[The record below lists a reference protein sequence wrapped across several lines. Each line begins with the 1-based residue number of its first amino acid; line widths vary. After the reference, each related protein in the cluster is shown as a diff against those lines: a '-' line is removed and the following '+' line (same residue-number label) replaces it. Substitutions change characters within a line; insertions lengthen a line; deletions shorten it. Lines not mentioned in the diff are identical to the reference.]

1 MTANG
6 SPQTLDERIDRLES
20 LDAIRQLP
28 HRYALAV
35 DTRNID
41 VLVGLFVEE
50 VQVGKGLSGREALKQ
65 WFTQAL
71 IQAKTTIHFVGNHII
86 DFESADRARG
96 VVYCRD
102 EAERPTDWG
111 VGYLQYWDSYVRHDG
126 RWYFERRRF
135 HRWFMVDALTRPSH
149 GAGVIEGGKI
159 LPTGLLPDAWP
170 SWGEFWQRVNEKRAD
185 QENR

>member
-6 SPQTLDERIDRLES
+6 SLLTLAERIDRLQAP
-20 LDAIRQLP
+20 DAVRPLP

-35 DTRNID
+35 DTRNMDI
-41 VLVGLFVEE
+41 LVGLFVED

-71 IQAKTTIHFVGNHII
+71 SQAKTTIHFVGNHVI
-86 DFESADRARG
+86 DFESTDRARG

-111 VGYLQYWDSYVRHDG
+111 
-126 RWYFERRRF
+126 
-135 HRWFMVDALTRPSH
+135 
-149 GAGVIEGGKI
+149 
-159 LPTGLLPDAWP
+159 
-170 SWGEFWQRVNEKRAD
+170 
-185 QENR
+185 